1 MTDSASSTLGPVI
14 AVVGPSGV
22 GKDSVMTGLATG
34 DPRLSLLKR
43 VITRAPEAGGE
54 DYTPVSEAEF
64 AARSAA
70 GEFAL
75 HWQAHG
81 LFYGVPAAAVAA
93 QRAEGRGVL
102 VNFSRSVLLDAQRIF
117 GNFIVLSVTAS
128 PEVLAAR
135 LAGRGRETEEEQA
148 KRLAQATKALP
159 EGLERVYQIDNSGD
173 LSAAVT
179 AALNVIFADQP
190 ESA

>member
-1 MTDSASSTLGPVI
+1 MNGAALGPVI

-22 GKDSVMTGLATG
+22 GKDSVMTGLVAA

-54 DYTPVSEAEF
+54 DYTPVTEAEF
-64 AARSAA
+64 VARQEA

-81 LFYGVPAAAVAA
+81 LFYGVPAAAVQA
-93 QRAEGRGVL
+93 QRAEGCGVL
-102 VNFSRSVLLDAQRIF
+102 VNFSRSVLFDAQEAF
-117 GNFIVLSVTAS
+117 GNLIVLNVTTS
-128 PEVLAAR
+128 DEVLAAR
-135 LAGRGRETEEEQA
+135 LAGRGRESVDEQA
-148 KRLAQATKALP
+148 KRLAQATKPLP
-159 EGLERVYQIDNSGD
+159 DGLTQAHEIDNSAE
-173 LSAAVT
+173 LSAAIT
-179 AALNVIFADQP
+179 AALEVIFADQP